1 MWPSR
6 QETADLV
13 AFTEETLSEKLH
25 FLCSYKGL
33 YNIITLQSGFKKV
46 LDLVFFPA
54 ETFHESLGTTGIIY
68 AGILPTVM
76 YFLQAS

>member
-25 FLCSYKGL
+25 FLCSYEGL
-33 YNIITLQSGFKKV
+33 YNITLQSGFKKV

-54 ETFHESLGTTGIIY
+54 ETFHESLSTTGIIY